1 MGSSTA
7 TSSCERTTVGSREGR
22 ARGEGGR
29 RDAPCPRSTWP
40 AAARSPSSAAR
51 RRGPAGRARDSRARA
66 DGFGRRDA
74 AARGVLVAEG
84 GLDRLGVAA
93 PDGLLAGLHRQAVEE
108 DLVGGEVEPLDGL
121 VVLDVVADRDDQAL
135 RVGEAAVALGVRAG
149 DADPALDAVA
159 GDEDAGPGLEEALA
173 PLGGGVEEVEADL
186 EDLDAVV
193 HGRGADLLAL
203 LGQVRVDGDVALV
216 VDPELLADVV
226 PAERD
231 EVAGDGVG
239 EARQG
244 HGVDVQADAR
254 VDVVRV
260 LGLQD
265 DVVPCADGEAPAD
278 VAELLR
284 ELAAGGGARA
294 VAGAA
299 VDREARAR
307 APSPSWPRSPPRSW
321 CRRTGTGPTR
331 AAGSPPSP
339 SSRAYADVG
348 SEAFGRT
355 RKTDRSHSC
364 WMYSLRRLSSRSRS
378 VSRGMVSRSSFS
390 RPMRQFAPE
399 GRGSASRF
407 SLRRR
412 AMSLQIAR

>member
-1 MGSSTA
+1 M
-7 TSSCERTTVGSREGR
+7 
-22 ARGEGGR
+22 
-29 RDAPCPRSTWP
+29 
-40 AAARSPSSAAR
+40 
-51 RRGPAGRARDSRARA
+51 
-66 DGFGRRDA
+66 
-74 AARGVLVAEG
+74 LVAEG

-159 GDEDAGPGLEEALA
+159 GDEDAGPGLEEAVA

-216 VDPELLADVV
+216 VDPELLADVF

-244 HGVDVQADAR
+244 PRH
-254 VDVVRV
+254 
-260 LGLQD
+260 LQ
-265 DVVPCADGEAPAD
+265 
-278 VAELLR
+278 L
-284 ELAAGGGARA
+284 
-294 VAGAA
+294 
-299 VDREARAR
+299 
-307 APSPSWPRSPPRSW
+307 
-321 CRRTGTGPTR
+321 
-331 AAGSPPSP
+331 
-339 SSRAYADVG
+339 
-348 SEAFGRT
+348 
-355 RKTDRSHSC
+355 
-364 WMYSLRRLSSRSRS
+364 
-378 VSRGMVSRSSFS
+378 
-390 RPMRQFAPE
+390 
-399 GRGSASRF
+399 
-407 SLRRR
+407 
-412 AMSLQIAR
+412 